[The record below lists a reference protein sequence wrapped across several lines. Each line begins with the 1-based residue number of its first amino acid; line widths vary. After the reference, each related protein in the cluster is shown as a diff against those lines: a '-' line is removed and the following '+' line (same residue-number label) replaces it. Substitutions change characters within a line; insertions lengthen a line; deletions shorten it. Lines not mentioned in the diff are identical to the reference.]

1 MKQFQEIRHLFQFQ
15 HKGKNVQKKIKL
27 KNQAFKT
34 PTGAEQNHQEKKNKF
49 SKGLTFKI
57 SEE

>member
-15 HKGKNVQKKIKL
+15 HKGKNFQKKIKL

-34 PTGAEQNHQEKKNKF
+34 PTGAEQNHQEKKKLNFPKD
-49 SKGLTFKI
+49 
-57 SEE
+57 